1 MTCNLWIRKA
11 LSSCLMVA
19 VFATYS
25 MVALANNGKVAG
37 DLTVLGKEIN
47 SAGNSVLVNG
57 EAAQSGRSV
66 FSASTITTP
75 EGTSAIISVS
85 NIGKIEIAPNSSFT
99 FKADANKL
107 GGDLLAGKVTVL
119 SATAPVSITT
129 AVGTLDLNSGET
141 ASAAGRQDDDDDD
154 DGGAAWWLFAL
165 GMGGA
170 LAGIVYAVTRD
181 SNEANIGGGGT
192 VISPVR

>member
-1 MTCNLWIRKA
+1 
-11 LSSCLMVA
+11 MVA
-19 VFATYS
+19 VMATYS
-25 MVALANNGKVAG
+25 MVALANTGKVAG
-37 DLTVLGKEIN
+37 DLTVLGKDIN
-47 SAGNSVLVNG
+47 SAGNSVLING
-57 EAAQSGRSV
+57 EAAKSGRSV
-66 FSASTITTP
+66 FSASTISTP
-75 EGTSAIISVS
+75 DGTSAIISVS
-85 NIGKIEIAPNSSFT
+85 NFGKIEIAPNSSFT
-99 FKADANKL
+99 FKSEGNNL

-119 SATAPVSITT
+119 SAKAPVSITT
-129 AVGTLDLNSGET
+129 AAGTFDLNSGET
-141 ASAAGRQDDDDDD
+141 ATAAGRQDDDDDN